1 MTELVRVQPTP
12 HHSTCPLPSS
22 GSLSLHQDPQQDAA
36 LRHLARLHGEL
47 LAYTPPPLPPPPA
60 VSQAS
65 TWRGPQFD
73 AYGTPIAGGTMFTGV
88 ANDRAAAA
96 GLWGRFG
103 AIFGGGG
110 GGGGGSSSSASG
122 SDLSVVDAP
131 LGVYLHGGPGCGKSL
146 MMDTFFDSCHFV
158 ERRRRLHFNE
168 FMLDVHRRMHELR
181 QVGGVGV
188 CVLRER
194 CSASL
199 CSLALRRSVPQ
210 LDGCATRNGISAPIS
225 TCEQAHPESGDPL
238 PLVAHNIAESTQL
251 LCFDEF
257 QVTDVADALVMR
269 RLFHLLFG
277 YGLVMVATSNRAP
290 AELYKNGIQR
300 DSFVPFISDLTLR
313 CEVPHDSP
321 TRLSH
326 TTRAISSPTP
336 LTLRFPIASHSTF
349 AISLTLHRSPARTFW
364 ASL

>member
-103 AIFGGGG
+103 AIFGGGGG

-313 CEVPHDSP
+313 CEVHTTLPHDSP
-321 TRLSH
+321 TRLAPSLPL
-326 TTRAISSPTP
+326 RLSPYA
-336 LTLRFPIASHSTF
+336 FP
-349 AISLTLHRSPARTFW
+349 
-364 ASL
+364 